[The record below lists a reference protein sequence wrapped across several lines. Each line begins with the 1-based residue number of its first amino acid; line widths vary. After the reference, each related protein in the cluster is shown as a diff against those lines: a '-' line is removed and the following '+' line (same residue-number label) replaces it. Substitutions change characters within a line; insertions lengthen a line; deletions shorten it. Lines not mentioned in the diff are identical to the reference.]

1 MARGYGWIVGGCLG
15 IVAAAACSS
24 NDAAHGSAAAA
35 GSSGKPAAAGMSS
48 GDVAGASDEAEGG
61 KGGASTGTTAG
72 SSSGGLDLM
81 GIAGESQGGGG
92 PDDPSCELGEV
103 SSTGTNQN
111 LDLFGNVVY
120 FADGIELPSG
130 RYRIK
135 YVDGCMKYSSAQ
147 DWAVHAYAGAEPDG
161 WWFVGA
167 DQTQKVV
174 VPPGS
179 VGFLVSNGG
188 FATFEECVSANLA
201 LPPSEFEFEGGKLGV
216 WLQDSPYSDNLA
228 GLQDRNPKWMLTLLG
243 DCDRI
248 PRPE

>member
-1 MARGYGWIVGGCLG
+1 MVVGCLG
-15 IVAAAACSS
+15 LLPAAGCGSS
-24 NDAAHGSAAAA
+24 EPANGNPGAA
-35 GSSGKPAAAGMSS
+35 GSSGTPAAAGTSS
-48 GDVAGASDEAEGG
+48 ADAAGASDEGQGG
-61 KGGASTGTTAG
+61 RGAISSGGAAG
-72 SSSGGLDLM
+72 SSSVGGLDLI
-81 GIAGESQGGGG
+81 GIAGEGQGGGAS
-92 PDDPSCELGEV
+92 DDASCELGEV

-147 DWAVHAYAGAEPDG
+147 DWAVHAYPGAEPDG
-161 WWFVGA
+161 WWFVGE
-167 DQTQKVV
+167 DQTHKIV

-188 FATFEECVSANLA
+188 FATFEECVAANRA
-201 LPPSEFEFEGGKLGV
+201 LPPSEFEFSGGKLGV

-228 GLQDRNPKWMLTLLG
+228 GLDERNPKWMLTLLG

-248 PRPE
+248 ERPE